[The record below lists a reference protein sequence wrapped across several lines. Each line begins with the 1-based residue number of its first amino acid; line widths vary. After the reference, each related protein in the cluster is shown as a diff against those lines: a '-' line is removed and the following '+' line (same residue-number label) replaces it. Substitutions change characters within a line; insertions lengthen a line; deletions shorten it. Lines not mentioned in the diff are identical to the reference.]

1 MKLIPLLQLF
11 VLVYFFFVNGMYSLL
26 TLLAFPLVRQ
36 QHRRSFIDD
45 LPGLFGS
52 RLAPGVSILVP
63 AHNEEA
69 AIVESVRSLL
79 MSHYPRFEV
88 VVIDDGS
95 TDGTAAEL
103 IKAFGLRKVYR
114 VARDDIAT
122 APIHAT
128 YLSEKHDNLVLILK
142 GHGGKADSLNVG
154 INAAKHPYFF
164 SIDADVVLERDAVI
178 RAMKPV
184 MRDPERVVAS
194 GGIVRV
200 ANGCRIVNGRMVRAG
215 LSPRHLPVL
224 QVVEYIRAFSAG
236 RAGLSALDSLL
247 IISGAFGVFDT
258 RLARSVGGYLLGTVG
273 EDMELLVRMRRRL
286 LESKTKHHV
295 LYLAYPVAW
304 TEVPE
309 TFGLLGR
316 QRARWQRGLC
326 ETLWHHRRMLFNP
339 RYGHIGLFAMPFF
352 LLVEFFGPI
361 AEAAGYLLLVWWIV
375 TGQIFW
381 PYFWWFF
388 AMAVLW
394 GVLLSFAAV
403 LFEDVNFTWYR
414 LRRSLVRLLGHALLE
429 NFGYR
434 QLTVFWRL
442 RGVVQFLRGETS
454 WGQMEHRGFAE
465 GADAG
470 ADEGVAEAPDA
481 R

>member
-1 MKLIPLLQLF
+1 MKLLPLLQSFL
-11 VLVYFFFVNGMYSLL
+11 LIYFFFVNGVYSLL
-26 TLLAFPLVRQ
+26 TVLAFPLVKG

-45 LPGLFGS
+45 YPGLFKS

-69 AIVESVRSLL
+69 AIVDSVRSLL
-79 MSHYPRFEV
+79 VSHYPRFEV

-95 TDGTAAEL
+95 TDGTVAALVE
-103 IKAFGLRKVYR
+103 AFALRKVYR
-114 VARDDIAT
+114 VARDEIPT
-122 APIHAT
+122 EPVLAT
-128 YLSEKHDNLVLILK
+128 YLSDEYENLVLIRK

-164 SIDADVVLERDAVI
+164 SVAADVVLERDAVI
-178 RAMKPV
+178 RTMRPV
-184 MRDPERVVAS
+184 MRDPDRVVAS

-200 ANGCRIVNGRMVRAG
+200 ANGCKIVDGRMVQAG

-258 RLARSVGGYLLGTVG
+258 RLARSVGGYMLGTVG

-286 LESKTKHHV
+286 LETKKKHQV
-295 LYLAYPVAW
+295 LYQAYPVAW

-309 TFGLLGR
+309 TLGQLGR

-326 ETLWHHRRMLFNP
+326 ETMWHHRRMIFNP
-339 RYGHIGLFAMPFF
+339 RYGRIGLIAMPFF
-352 LLVEFFGPI
+352 LLVEFAGPI
-361 AEAAGYLLLVWWIV
+361 AEGAGYLLLLYWVV
-375 TGQIFW
+375 TGQVFW
-381 PYFWWFF
+381 PFFWWFF
-388 AMAVLW
+388 SLSVLW
-394 GVLLSFAAV
+394 GILLSFAAV

-414 LRRSLVRLLGHALLE
+414 LRRSMLRLLGHALLE
-429 NFGYR
+429 NLGYR
-434 QLTVFWRL
+434 QLTVWWRL
-442 RGVVQFLRGETS
+442 RGVGQFLRGETG
-454 WGQMEHRGFAE
+454 WGRMEHRGFA
-465 GADAG
+465 GGPDIDPADG
-470 ADEGVAEAPDA
+470 SAEDS
-481 R
+481 

>member
-1 MKLIPLLQLF
+1 MKLLPLLQLF
-11 VLVYFFFVNGMYSLL
+11 LLVYFFFVNGAYSIL

-45 LPGLFGS
+45 LPGLFKS

-69 AIVESVRSLL
+69 AIVDSVRSLL
-79 MSHYPRFEV
+79 MSHYPKFEV

-95 TDGTAAEL
+95 TDRTVAEL
-103 IKAFGLRKVYR
+103 IEAFGLRKVYR
-114 VARDDIAT
+114 VARDEITT
-122 APIHAT
+122 AKVQAT
-128 YLSEKHDNLVLILK
+128 YLSKQYDNLVLILK
-142 GHGGKADSLNVG
+142 DRGGKADALNAG

-164 SIDADVVLERDAVI
+164 SVDADVVLERDAVI
-178 RAMKPV
+178 RTMKPV
-184 MRDPERVVAS
+184 MRDPDRVVAS
-194 GGIVRV
+194 GGIIRV
-200 ANGCRIVNGRMVRAG
+200 ANGCKIVNGRMVKAG

-236 RAGLSALDSLL
+236 RAGLSVLDSLL

-258 RLARSVGGYLLGTVG
+258 RLARNVGGYRLGTVG

-286 LESKTKHHV
+286 IEQGTKHHV

-326 ETLWHHRRMLFNP
+326 ETMWHHRRMIFNP
-339 RYGHIGLFAMPFF
+339 RYGHIGMVAMPFF
-352 LLVEFFGPI
+352 LLVEFIGPI
-361 AEAAGYLLLVWWIV
+361 AEASGYVLLLWWIATNQV
-375 TGQIFW
+375 FW
-381 PYFWWFF
+381 PFFWWFLTLS
-388 AMAVLW
+388 VLW

-414 LRRSLVRLLGHALLE
+414 LRRSLTRLLGHALLE
-429 NFGYR
+429 NMGYR
-434 QLTVFWRL
+434 QLTVAWRL
-442 RGVVQFLRGETS
+442 RGVWQFLRGETA
-454 WGQMEHRGFAE
+454 WGHMEHRGFTGPRPEPEKSGPA
-465 GADAG
+465 A
-470 ADEGVAEAPDA
+470 
-481 R
+481 